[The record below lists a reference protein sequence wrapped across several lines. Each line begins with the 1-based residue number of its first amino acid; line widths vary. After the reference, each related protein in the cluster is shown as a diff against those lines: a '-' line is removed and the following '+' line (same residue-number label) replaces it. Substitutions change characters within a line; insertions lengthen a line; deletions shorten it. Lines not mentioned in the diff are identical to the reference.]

1 MKKKRWRKEKSDRTW
16 IWDVAE
22 FFLGIAEIVLYIPRI
37 IIRVVREL

>member
-1 MKKKRWRKEKSDRTW
+1 MKKKGQAKEKKNRTW

-37 IIRVVREL
+37 IIRIVREL